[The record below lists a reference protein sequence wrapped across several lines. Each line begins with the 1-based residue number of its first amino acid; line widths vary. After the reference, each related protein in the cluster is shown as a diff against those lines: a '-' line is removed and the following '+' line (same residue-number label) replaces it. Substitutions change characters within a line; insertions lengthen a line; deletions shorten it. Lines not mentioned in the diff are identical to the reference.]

1 MSKQRDSRIVAKTF
15 IGNKL
20 VPLSQMSLIYRIFQ
34 FHGTVRALAA
44 NYSLNPHCHMR
55 TYNVLA
61 PENADVNAKAR
72 FKVKLLP
79 EPEADELAALTVHWL
94 FCSAAPSQ

>member
-1 MSKQRDSRIVAKTF
+1 
-15 IGNKL
+15 
-20 VPLSQMSLIYRIFQ
+20 
-34 FHGTVRALAA
+34 
-44 NYSLNPHCHMR
+44 MR

-61 PENADVNAKAR
+61 PENADEHKAR

-94 FCSAAPSQ
+94 FCSAVRFNSDGRSIPTHYRFATNRIALTMIIDIQPPAAVRLE